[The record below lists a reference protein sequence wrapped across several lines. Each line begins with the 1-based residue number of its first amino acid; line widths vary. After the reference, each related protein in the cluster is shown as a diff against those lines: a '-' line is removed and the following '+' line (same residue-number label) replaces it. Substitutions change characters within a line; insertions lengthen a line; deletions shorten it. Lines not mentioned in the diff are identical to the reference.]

1 MGPQMSLAELKK
13 TIFSANNLD
22 HAEKI
27 FIEHGHFIRTAI
39 RFHVKNEAECDDL
52 FQEFFMS
59 LMVNPIPEDVKNIR
73 GFLYRAVTSRAKDAF
88 KRVTRYRVKLCE
100 YAEKWQHPI
109 EDSPETMAIEKEEI
123 EKVFQLIHKHLPKKE
138 AMAVSLRYGK
148 NGDNR
153 EVAETMGVKAA
164 TINRYVCIGI
174 KKIREILAI
183 EKGGEL

>member
-1 MGPQMSLAELKK
+1 MSLAELKN
-13 TIFSANNLD
+13 TIPLANNLD
-22 HAEKI
+22 HAERI
-27 FIEHGHFIRTAI
+27 FIEHGNFIRTAI

-59 LMVNPIPEDVKNIR
+59 LIVNPIPEDVKNIR

-88 KRVTRYRVKLCE
+88 KRVTRYRAKLCG

-109 EDSPETMAIEKEEI
+109 EDSPETTVIEREEV
-123 EKVFQLIHKHLPKKE
+123 EKVFELIHKCLPKKE
-138 AMAVSLRYGK
+138 ALAISLKYGK
-148 NGDNR
+148 DGDNR
-153 EVAETMGVKAA
+153 EVADTMGVKTA
-164 TINRYVCIGI
+164 TINRYVCVGI